1 MTTPRDPVEDAAAIA
16 QSYIEDFR
24 DAEVSTMHQILEA
37 DRGDVD
43 VDATRLAIDNL
54 AILLQRATAPLPAGW
69 RDLIEGLLLLA
80 KHHTDEES
88 PLHCTH
94 DTLTVMAAAEKFTAD
109 ERNLLDE
116 LGFHP
121 NADGGIQSFR
131 FGSA

>member
-1 MTTPRDPVEDAAAIA
+1 MTTPRDPVEDAATVAL
-16 QSYIEDFR
+16 SYIEDLR
-24 DAEVSTMHQILEA
+24 DTEVSTMHQILETNE
-37 DRGDVD
+37 VD

-54 AILLQRATAPLPAGW
+54 ATLLQRATTPLPAGW

-80 KHHTDEES
+80 KHHTSKEN

-94 DTLTVMAAAEKFTAD
+94 DTLTVMADAEKFTTD
-109 ERNLLDE
+109 ELELLDE

-121 NADGGIQSFR
+121 NTDGGFQSFR